1 MTNYFLHVLQSNEG
15 HKEVPYHG
23 GAIFHLSSLH
33 PFPFIEPL
41 ILRTQQV
48 HTPKGTNKQTNQPAP
63 CPEAANQAATY
74 RFPSEQ
80 ISPCTHKNFFFPV
93 RTQNH
98 HILRKVW
105 CHMWRQ
111 CASNK
116 QMVLYMIDTKK
127 MYLWWR
133 NGPRTNSLSL
143 FFKKKKTGPG
153 ICRDAVGTC
162 MNLGFGEA
170 EVHWPRLVCSV
181 LVNSDNLTA
190 NYGVK

>member
-116 QMVLYMIDTKK
+116 QMVCIWLIQNCTCDGEMDHEPTLSFFLRKK
-127 MYLWWR
+127 NW
-133 NGPRTNSLSL
+133 T
-143 FFKKKKTGPG
+143 
-153 ICRDAVGTC
+153 RD
-162 MNLGFGEA
+162 L
-170 EVHWPRLVCSV
+170 
-181 LVNSDNLTA
+181 
-190 NYGVK
+190 

>member
-74 RFPSEQ
+74 RFPSQ
-80 ISPCTHKNFFFPV
+80 HISPCTHKNLFFSV
-93 RTQNH
+93 RTPHSQEGVVPH
-98 HILRKVW
+98 VATM
-105 CHMWRQ
+105 C
-111 CASNK
+111 K
-116 QMVLYMIDTKK
+116 QQADGLYMIDTKL
-127 MYLWWR
+127 YL
-133 NGPRTNSLSL
+133 
-143 FFKKKKTGPG
+143 
-153 ICRDAVGTC
+153 
-162 MNLGFGEA
+162 
-170 EVHWPRLVCSV
+170 
-181 LVNSDNLTA
+181 
-190 NYGVK
+190 

>member
-1 MTNYFLHVLQSNEG
+1 MFLQSSEG
-15 HKEVPYHG
+15 HKAPYHG

-33 PFPFIEPL
+33 PLLFIEPL
-41 ILRTQQV
+41 ILGTQEV
-48 HTPKGTNKQTNQPAP
+48 HTPKRKNKQTNQPAP
-63 CPEAANQAATY
+63 WPEPTNQAATY

-127 MYLWWR
+127 
-133 NGPRTNSLSL
+133 N
-143 FFKKKKTGPG
+143 
-153 ICRDAVGTC
+153 
-162 MNLGFGEA
+162 
-170 EVHWPRLVCSV
+170 V
-181 LVNSDNLTA
+181 LVMEKWTMD
-190 NYGVK
+190 